1 MSAPQPT
8 GTVVADEAL
17 APQSAGLV
25 APLPFDIDEQPDNFG
40 DESAADAPV
49 SAEST
54 SEGEQA
60 GEIDPETE
68 GTPATSPRRREF
80 THPDQV
86 SRYLRNALAR
96 GDTDAIER
104 LQRDP
109 EARKTYAALSDAI
122 EVRALERAQAITAA
136 ERAFAD
142 LEQLRQFDRD
152 TFSEQL
158 ADPEVADFYA
168 QMRKWK
174 TNQSQRAP
182 SAPASPLTSFYR
194 TLRADPEAAVLSDE
208 DWERLDPDN
217 FNQYEPA
224 AAQIRMTRELDRL
237 IAQRKARPA
246 RPADPNAV
254 NKQAV
259 RDAVRNAPPAVG
271 GTPPVNLTDREI
283 REAYL
288 AGVQQGRVPDHIKNA
303 YRQMR
308 QRKGFVAI

>member
-1 MSAPQPT
+1 MSAPQSL
-8 GTVVADEAL
+8 GTAAAEDAL

-25 APLPFDIDEQPDNFG
+25 APLPFDIDESPDEF
-40 DESAADAPV
+40 DDTPAAGAPV
-49 SAEST
+49 SADSPPEGD
-54 SEGEQA
+54 SEAEDAADPA
-60 GEIDPETE
+60 GAARP
-68 GTPATSPRRREF
+68 RREF
-80 THPDQV
+80 THPNQV
-86 SRYLRNALAR
+86 NRYLRNALAR
-96 GDTDAIER
+96 GDTDALER
-104 LQRDP
+104 IQRDP
-109 EARKTYAALSDAI
+109 ETSKTYAALADAI
-122 EVRALERAQAITAA
+122 ETRAIERAQAIADA
-136 ERAFAD
+136 ERAFTD

-152 TFSEQL
+152 TFSERL

-168 QMRKWK
+168 QMRRWK
-174 TNQSQRAP
+174 TDHARRAP

-194 TLRADPEAAVLSDE
+194 TLRADPEAAALSDE

-217 FNQYEPA
+217 YSQYEPA
-224 AAQIRMTRELDRL
+224 AAQIRMTRDLDRL
-237 IAQRKARPA
+237 IVQRKTRPA

-271 GTPPVNLTDREI
+271 GTPPVNLSDREI

-288 AGVQQGRVPDHIKNA
+288 SGVQQGRVPDHIKTA